1 MKKMA
6 IEKMADFMQS
16 DEWNLITDHL
26 RSEWLKNFYE
36 KAKLEIMTAYID
48 GKYKSEGYESSQ
60 DYIKQN
66 FEI

>member
-6 IEKMADFMQS
+6 IEKMVEFMYS
-16 DEWNLITDHL
+16 DEWILISDDL
-26 RSEWLKNFYE
+26 RSEWIKNFYE
-36 KAKLEIMTAYID
+36 KAKLEIMTAYIY

>member
-1 MKKMA
+1 MA
-6 IEKMADFMQS
+6 IQQMVEFMQS
-16 DEWNLITDHL
+16 DEWILISDDL
-26 RSEWLKNFYE
+26 RSEWIKNFYQ

-48 GKYKSEGYESSQ
+48 GKYNSEGYENSE

>member
-1 MKKMA
+1 MH
-6 IEKMADFMQS
+6 S
-16 DEWNLITDHL
+16 DEWILISDDL
-26 RSEWLKNFYE
+26 RSEWIKNFYQ

-48 GKYKSEGYESSQ
+48 GKYKSEGYENSE